1 MAVDRMKV
9 GVLTF
14 HRCINYGSYWQARC
28 LVEGL
33 REMGHD
39 ARLLD
44 HDDSVARRAEWRNA
58 FQPRLPVRT
67 SRDDIARY
75 GEKTRRFLAALD
87 ALPQTPRFDLNEPW
101 EAEPQDAVVIG
112 SDEVWNFSHPWY
124 GWKPAFFGDFL
135 PAGRRVAYAASF
147 GSHDADRGIHPDW
160 AAKLARFD
168 AISVRDANSRELV
181 LNSTGRDPAVV
192 LDPVLQ
198 FPPAAPGPRE
208 RGRYVAVYGHGFPDW
223 FVRQVRDW
231 AKHRELPL
239 VGIGYR
245 NDWADEAVIDV
256 GPEAFP
262 DLIGNAEAVVTNF
275 FHGCVF
281 ALRYARPFVCA
292 SSQYRRNKLRDLTD
306 KVGAGPHLVDETTDP
321 AAYAQLLDHPLDPAI
336 TERIDRLRA
345 QSSDFLAA
353 ALG

>member
-1 MAVDRMKV
+1 MKV

-33 REMGHD
+33 CGLGHE
-39 ARLLD
+39 AKLLD
-44 HDDSVARRAEWRNA
+44 HDDVVARKAEWRNA

-75 GEKTRRFLAALD
+75 GAKARRFIEAFD
-87 ALPQTPRFDLNEPW
+87 ALPESVRFDLNHPW
-101 EAEPQDAVVIG
+101 DAEPQDAVVIG
-112 SDEVWNFSHPWY
+112 SDEVWNFGHPWY

-135 PAGRRVAYAASF
+135 RAERRIAYAASF
-147 GSHDADRGIHPDW
+147 GSHDAGRGIHPDW

-181 LNSTGRDPAVV
+181 QASIGRDPAVV

-198 FPPAAPGPRE
+198 FPPAEPGPSE
-208 RGRYVAVYGHGFPDW
+208 RGSYAAVYGHGFPAW
-223 FVRQVRDW
+223 FVRHLREW
-231 AKHRELPL
+231 ATRRGLPL
-239 VGIGYR
+239 VSIGYR
-245 NDWADEAVIDV
+245 NEWADEQAIELAPQDFPRLIANAGAV
-256 GPEAFP
+256 A
-262 DLIGNAEAVVTNF
+262 TNF

-281 ALRYARPFVCA
+281 ALRYDRPFVCA
-292 SSQYRRNKLRDLTD
+292 SSEYRRNKLRDLTD
-306 KVGAGPHLVDETTDP
+306 KVGAERHLVDEATGQV
-321 AAYAQLLDHPLDPAI
+321 AFAQLLDHPLDPAI
-336 TERIDRLRA
+336 AQRIDGLRA
-345 QSSDFLAA
+345 QSSAFLAS

>member
-1 MAVDRMKV
+1 MKV

-33 REMGHD
+33 RGMGHD

-44 HDDSVARRAEWRNA
+44 HDDVTARRAEWRNA

-67 SRDDIARY
+67 TRNDIAGY
-75 GEKTRRFLAALD
+75 GAKARRFLAAFD

-101 EAEPQDAVVIG
+101 RAEPQDAIVIG

-135 PAGRRVAYAASF
+135 PAGRRIAYAASF
-147 GSHDADRGIHPDW
+147 GSHDAARGIHPDW

-181 LNSTGRDPAVV
+181 QASTGRDPTVV

-198 FPPAAPGPRE
+198 FPPAEPEAGA
-208 RGRYVAVYGHGFPDW
+208 RGGHVAVYGHGFPDW
-223 FVRQVRDW
+223 FVGNVRAW
-231 AKHRELPL
+231 ASQRGLRL
-239 VGIGYR
+239 VSIGYR
-245 NDWADEAVIDV
+245 NDWADESVIDLA
-256 GPEAFP
+256 PEAFP
-262 DLIGNAEAVVTNF
+262 AQIAGAAAVTTNF

-281 ALRYARPFVCA
+281 ALRFGRPFVCA
-292 SSQYRRNKLRDLTD
+292 VSDYRRNKLRDLTD
-306 KVGAGPHLVDETTDP
+306 KLGAARHLVDATTEAGDYSALLDAP
-321 AAYAQLLDHPLDPAI
+321 LDLEIAGRIAQLR
-336 TERIDRLRA
+336 E
-345 QSSDFLAA
+345 QSGAFLAT